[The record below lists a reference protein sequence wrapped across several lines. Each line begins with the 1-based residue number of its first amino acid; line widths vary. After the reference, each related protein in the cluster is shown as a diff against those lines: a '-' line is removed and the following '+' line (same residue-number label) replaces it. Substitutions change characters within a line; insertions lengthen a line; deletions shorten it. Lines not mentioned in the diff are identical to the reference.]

1 MLFFVEKAVA
11 GVEPAATWVSA
22 RSSTT
27 LNYTADRNKCKSKK
41 TVAGV
46 EPAATWSRARRST
59 TLSYTV
65 VILSFRFFRFR
76 SPTLLL
82 QSMSIANFFDR

>member
-1 MLFFVEKAVA
+1 MA
-11 GVEPAATWVSA
+11 GVEPAANWVRA
-22 RSSTT
+22 RRSTT
-27 LNYTADRNKCKSKK
+27 LNYTAKEQTSGKK

-65 VILSFRFFRFR
+65 DFNV
-76 SPTLLL
+76 
-82 QSMSIANFFDR
+82 